1 MLRRPCTL
9 VKGLLYKR
17 AAVVTCL
24 YLQLG
29 LGCDSKKEKK
39 RREVLERGESESVK
53 KSPEF

>member
-29 LGCDSKKEKK
+29 SGCDSKKEKK